1 MNKKNQQLIT
11 YLVSK
16 HTNCTITS
24 LMKLSYLVDLF
35 NMKESG
41 NKISSYEY
49 IRFHYGPFCNEISQ
63 DIDELM
69 ENGAIEPK
77 MEYDPAFGNEY
88 VVYNLKKD
96 IGTSELSEN
105 EIENIDV
112 LLDKFRGYGAKAL
125 TLVAYKTDPMK
136 DLGATL
142 GGNEG
147 MRRKLI

>member
-1 MNKKNQQLIT
+1 MNNKNEQLLA

-35 NMKESG
+35 NIKESG
-41 NKISSYEY
+41 KKISSYEY
-49 IRFHYGPFCNEISQ
+49 IRFHYGPFCKIISQ
-63 DIDELM
+63 DIDKLIE
-69 ENGAIEPK
+69 EGVIEPK

-88 VVYNLKKD
+88 IVYNLKED
-96 IGTSELSEN
+96 MGTSELTKN
-105 EIENIDV
+105 EIENINV